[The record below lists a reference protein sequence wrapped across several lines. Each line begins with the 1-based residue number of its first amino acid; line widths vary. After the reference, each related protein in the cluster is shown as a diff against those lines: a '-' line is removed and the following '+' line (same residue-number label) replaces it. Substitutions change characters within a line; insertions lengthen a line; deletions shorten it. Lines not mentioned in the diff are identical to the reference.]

1 MTNPYESASPVSCLE
16 IADDV
21 NPKSAVQLALLPA
34 PVPAPFAFVE
44 QPVQDVLR
52 LARPV
57 ETRWPV
63 GGVL

>member
-1 MTNPYESASPVSCLE
+1 MNPKNLPASPDRLGFP
-16 IADDV
+16 DPV
-21 NPKSAVQLALLPA
+21 NPKRPAQIELFPA
-34 PVPAPFAFVE
+34 PVPASFSYVE

>member
-1 MTNPYESASPVSCLE
+1 MNPNGSTTTSDRLAFP
-16 IADDV
+16 DPV
-21 NPKSAVQLALLPA
+21 NPKSPAQIELFPA
-34 PVPAPFAFVE
+34 PDPHPWVYVE

>member
-1 MTNPYESASPVSCLE
+1 MNPNGSAL
-16 IADDV
+16 DV
-21 NPKSAVQLALLPA
+21 LALEFPGDANPQTALFP
-34 PVPAPFAFVE
+34 PPSPSPWVFVE